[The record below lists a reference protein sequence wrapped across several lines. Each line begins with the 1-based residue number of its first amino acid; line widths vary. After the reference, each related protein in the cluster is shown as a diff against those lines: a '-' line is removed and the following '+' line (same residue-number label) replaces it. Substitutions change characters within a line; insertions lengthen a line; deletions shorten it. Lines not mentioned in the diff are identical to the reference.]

1 VSPRQAILAKRDL
14 LCQAAEAYGYVV
26 LLCRDGQPWGDLDYL
41 ARLLAEAAIDYAG
54 AVRKSPS
61 SRDL

>member
-1 VSPRQAILAKRDL
+1 MSPRQAILAKRDL
-14 LCQAAEAYGYVV
+14 LCQAAEAYGSGA
-26 LLCRDGQPWGDLDYL
+26 RPGRANLDYW
-41 ARLLAEAAIDYAG
+41 ARLLAEAAIDYAD